1 MRVSSVEP
9 DAMAQTYPDQ
19 IWHNGRIKP
28 WAEATVHVMA
38 HALHY
43 GSSVFEGIRS
53 YDTPNG
59 AAIFRLTEHNKRL
72 FNSAKI
78 YDIQIP
84 YTLDEINAACRAV
97 IKANGLSKAYLRP
110 VAYRGLGG
118 FGLSAETPT
127 DVAVAAWQMGAYLGA
142 GVLEQGIDA
151 CVSSW
156 QRFAPNTIPAGAK
169 AGGNYLSGQLVA
181 REARRLGF
189 GEGIALASTGL
200 LSEGAGENLFLVF
213 DGALH
218 TTPVSAALLNG
229 ITRNTLI
236 TLARANGIEVVER
249 DIPREYLYLCDE
261 LFMCGTAAEITPIR
275 SVDGKPVG
283 AGKPGPVTHRMQE
296 LFFGLFSG
304 KTEDRWGWL
313 EPV

>member
-1 MRVSSVEP
+1 MS
-9 DAMAQTYPDQ
+9 QQYPSH
-19 IWHNGRIKP
+19 IWHNGSIKP
-28 WAEATVHVMA
+28 WADATTHVMA

-53 YDTPNG
+53 YPTSQG
-59 AAIFRLTEHNKRL
+59 QAIFRLTDHLKRL
-72 FNSAKI
+72 YNSAKI
-78 YDIQIP
+78 YDMPIP
-84 YTLDEINAACRAV
+84 YSLEQLAQACRDVIRANTLDR
-97 IKANGLSKAYLRP
+97 AYLRP
-110 VAYRGLGG
+110 VAFRGLGG

-127 DVAVAAWQMGAYLGA
+127 DVAVAAWNMGPYLGA
-142 GVLEQGIDA
+142 GVLEAGIDA

-213 DGALH
+213 EGALH
-218 TTPVSAALLNG
+218 TSPVSAALLNG
-229 ITRNTLI
+229 ITRDTI
-236 TLARANGIEVVER
+236 IRIARDAGIDVFER

-283 AGKPGPVTHRMQE
+283 AGKPGPITGKIQK
-296 LFFGLFSG
+296 LFFGIFDGSTSA
-304 KTEDRWGWL
+304 KDGWL
-313 EPV
+313 DLV